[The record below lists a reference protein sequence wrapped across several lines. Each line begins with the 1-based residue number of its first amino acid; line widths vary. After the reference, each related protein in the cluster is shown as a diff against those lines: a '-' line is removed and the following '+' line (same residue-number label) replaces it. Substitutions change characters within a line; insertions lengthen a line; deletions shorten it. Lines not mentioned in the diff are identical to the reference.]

1 MKIFKK
7 KKKELTDDV
16 KPRGIKYTIDR
27 PSEADIAKL
36 TKQREN
42 MKKSI
47 ITNKVDKM
55 VLQNI
60 SDRLYGPESDAYIK
74 ALEELNKSFKPRA
87 GKSYLDFY
95 EPGIVEDV
103 KKTQKKINESIKH
116 ES

>member
-42 MKKSI
+42 MKKSFI
-47 ITNKVDKM
+47 LYCDTLA
-55 VLQNI
+55 VLDHLTDEQAGQRGRPGANP
-60 SDRLYGPESDAYIK
+60 SKRR
-74 ALEELNKSFKPRA
+74 KPSR
-87 GKSYLDFY
+87 GL
-95 EPGIVEDV
+95 
-103 KKTQKKINESIKH
+103 
-116 ES
+116 